1 MENCHRLLQRQLKR
15 HLGDDLT
22 LSPELL
28 SFIEAINAAYHQ
40 ADEDRERLERTLEI
54 SSQELLQA
62 NATMQELLHSVEQQV
77 ADRTTDLTRANAEL
91 EQTLEKL
98 QKTQTQL
105 IQTEKMSSLGQLV
118 AGIAHE
124 INNPVNFIHGN
135 LDYASQYS
143 QDLLKLVELYRGAY
157 PNPNS
162 AIENFMEAIDLDFLI
177 QDFTK
182 LIRSMKIGVE
192 RIRQIVL
199 SLRNFSRIDEAEV
212 KTVDIHEG
220 IDSTL
225 LILQGRLKANSKA
238 NKVEVIKE
246 YGDLPLIECYPSQ
259 LNQVFMNL
267 IANAIDALEESG
279 KFSNHGS
286 KHHTEL
292 EQKLQHILQRN
303 HSLNRLWQNQDKP
316 CVWIST
322 EQKGSDW
329 VKIRIADNGIGIPES
344 LKQRLFDPFFTT
356 KAVGKGTGLG
366 LSISYQI
373 VADRHKGSLTCQ
385 SAPGLGTEF
394 VVTIP
399 LRQNQHALLANSHS
413 NGSNGA
419 TAS

>member
-15 HLGDDLT
+15 YLGNNPNP
-22 LSPELL
+22 SPELL
-28 SFIEAINAAYHQ
+28 SFIEAVNAAYHQ

-77 ADRTTDLTRANAEL
+77 ADRTTDLTKANAEL
-91 EQTLEKL
+91 AQTLAKL

-143 QDLLKLVELYRGAY
+143 QDLLKLVELYRAAY
-157 PNPNS
+157 PNPS
-162 AIENFMEAIDLDFLI
+162 SKIKDFMEAIDFDFLT

-182 LIRSMKIGVE
+182 LMNSMKIGVE

-199 SLRNFSRIDEAEV
+199 SLRNFSRVDESEV

-225 LILQGRLKANSKA
+225 LILQSRLKAN
-238 NKVEVIKE
+238 NKTNKIEVIKE
-246 YGDLPLIECYPSQ
+246 YGDIPLIECYPSQ

-279 KFSNHGS
+279 KFSNHAS
-286 KHHTEL
+286 KHHNEL

-303 HSLNRLWQNQDKP
+303 GHLNQLWENQNKP

-322 EQKGSDW
+322 ERQETDW

-356 KAVGKGTGLG
+356 KTVGKGTGLG

-373 VADRHKGSLTCQ
+373 VSDRHKGNLTCQ

-399 LRQNQHALLANSHS
+399 LRQTQHPLEHSHA
-413 NGSNGA
+413 NGSNRA
-419 TAS
+419 TKT